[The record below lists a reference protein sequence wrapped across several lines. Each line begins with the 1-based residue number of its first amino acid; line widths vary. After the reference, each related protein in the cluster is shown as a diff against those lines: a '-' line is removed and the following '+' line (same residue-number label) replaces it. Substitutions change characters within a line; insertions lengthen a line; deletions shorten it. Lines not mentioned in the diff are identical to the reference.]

1 MHLLLLCKT
10 KQISL
15 LIIIIINLFWQ
26 THMHNAEI
34 SFDLIFPCL
43 ACYVN
48 NITQKAEPFS
58 VLLNQFSRSKEKST
72 SKHLYCKK
80 KASVNDRKKSFSFN
94 DAFKIKKKNRIPL
107 LWETFLMFM
116 TYRLLR
122 VADWCKLKHD
132 WYVDVLFD
140 WRDINL

>member
-1 MHLLLLCKT
+1 
-10 KQISL
+10 
-15 LIIIIINLFWQ
+15 
-26 THMHNAEI
+26 MHNAEI

-80 KASVNDRKKSFSFN
+80 K
-94 DAFKIKKKNRIPL
+94 KKKPL
-107 LWETFLMFM
+107 LTTGKNHSALMM
-116 TYRLLR
+116 HLR
-122 VADWCKLKHD
+122 
-132 WYVDVLFD
+132 
-140 WRDINL
+140 